1 MKQFNYTEDVKND
14 VVQYIK
20 RMQNELSID
29 WTDEDEVLEACRDD
43 RVFTGYGD
51 IQRVT
56 DNMDLLDEALF
67 DQCFTTDEAQ
77 KFVGKCVL
85 EGDWKSLDETIREYV
100 LLDAV
105 RLAMRELGLWDN

>member
-1 MKQFNYTEDVKND
+1 MKNFDYTEDVKND
-14 VVQYIK
+14 VVRYIN

-43 RVFTGYGD
+43 RVFAGYGD

-56 DNMDLLDEALF
+56 DNMDLLVEAFINLHY
-67 DQCFTTDEAQ
+67 TLDEAQ
-77 KFVGKCVL
+77 KFVGTCVL

-105 RLAMRELGLWDN
+105 RLAMQELGLWDN